1 MDLVLTITVNPALD
15 ISATAPQVLPG
26 PKLRLDQ
33 PRAEPGGGG
42 VNVSRAV
49 RLLGGQTR
57 ALVALGGA
65 TGARL
70 QALLA
75 AEGVEA
81 QVIPLPG
88 ETRETLNV
96 TDASTGAQFRFV
108 LPGPVWDEA
117 LEQAA
122 LAQCRDSLGPG
133 MICVLSG
140 SQPPGMSSRFASD
153 LARAAGQTGAR
164 LIVDTSGPALEA
176 LARSPEAGAA
186 PHVLRMNR
194 AEAEEL
200 SGAVHDT
207 PAATAATARAMIRAG
222 VADCVILARG
232 AEGSVLATADGAWHA
247 SPPPVAV
254 VSAVGAGDSFTGA
267 LALAMARGQGW
278 PQALELATA
287 AAAAA
292 VTTPATALCPLDLT
306 EALLPLC
313 KAQPLSPA

>member
-15 ISATAPQVLPG
+15 ISALAPQVVAG
-26 PKLRLDQ
+26 PKLRLDA

-49 RLLGGQTR
+49 RMLGGRTR

-70 QALLA
+70 HALLA

-96 TDASTGAQFRFV
+96 TDAATGAQFRFV
-108 LPGPVWDEA
+108 LPGPEWNAA
-117 LEQAA
+117 LERAA
-122 LAQCRDSLGPG
+122 LDQCRDSLGPG
-133 MICVLSG
+133 MVCVLSG
-140 SQPPGMSSRFASD
+140 SQPPGMSTRFARD
-153 LARAAGQTGAR
+153 LARAARHAGAR

-176 LARSPEAGAA
+176 LARTPEPGAA

-194 AEAEEL
+194 AEAEGL
-200 SGAVHDT
+200 SGQHFATIDAM
-207 PAATAATARAMIRAG
+207 AAAAQAMVAAG

-232 AEGSVLATADGAWHA
+232 AEGSVLATAQGAWHA
-247 SPPPVAV
+247 APPPVAV

-267 LALAMARGQGW
+267 LALAMAQGQDW

-292 VTTPATALCPLDLT
+292 VTTPATALCPLAVT
-306 EALLPLC
+306 MALLPRC
-313 KAQPLSPA
+313 KARSLSPA